1 MRIGSKRLSNSALAS
16 NKVEEGEEPA
26 FPKAR
31 LTKDTVLPLAEG
43 ILLDDGLDGGLEAAG
58 TVRLEA

>member
-1 MRIGSKRLSNSALAS
+1 M
-16 NKVEEGEEPA
+16 EEGEEPD

-31 LTKDTVLPLAEG
+31 LTKDTVLPLAEE
-43 ILLDDGLDGGLEAAG
+43 ILLQDGLEERLEAAG